1 MRESQ
6 RDRRRIRPATLAVLR
21 PLFRYS
27 AGRDAYV
34 LRIVGNRFG
43 PGARSGPAGPAGVV
57 ERWAPRRRPVVAR
70 ARQAGAG
77 IRFVSF
83 LADAP

>member
-1 MRESQ
+1 MRNAPRHRKQ
-6 RDRRRIRPATLAVLR
+6 VTPAALVILR

-43 PGARSGPAGPAGVV
+43 PVLEVAS
-57 ERWAPRRRPVVAR
+57 PV
-70 ARQAGAG
+70 
-77 IRFVSF
+77 
-83 LADAP
+83 LPE

>member
-1 MRESQ
+1 MRERSVTVGGSA
-6 RDRRRIRPATLAVLR
+6 PATLAVLR

-43 PGARSGPAGPAGVV
+43 PVL
-57 ERWAPRRRPVVAR
+57 EVASP
-70 ARQAGAG
+70 G
-77 IRFVSF
+77 
-83 LADAP
+83 LPE

>member
-1 MRESQ
+1 MRDSQ
-6 RDRRRIRPATLAVLR
+6 RDRRRIRPATIAVLR

-43 PGARSGPAGPAGVV
+43 PVLEVIPADLP
-57 ERWAPRRRPVVAR
+57 
-70 ARQAGAG
+70 Q
-77 IRFVSF
+77 
-83 LADAP
+83 

>member
-34 LRIVGNRFG
+34 LRIVGNRLG
-43 PGARSGPAGPAGVV
+43 PVLEVIPADLP
-57 ERWAPRRRPVVAR
+57 
-70 ARQAGAG
+70 Q
-77 IRFVSF
+77 
-83 LADAP
+83 

>member
-1 MRESQ
+1 MRDTQ
-6 RDRRRIRPATLAVLR
+6 RDRRRIRPSTLVVLR

-43 PGARSGPAGPAGVV
+43 PVLEVASPALS
-57 ERWAPRRRPVVAR
+57 E
-70 ARQAGAG
+70 
-77 IRFVSF
+77 
-83 LADAP
+83 

>member
-1 MRESQ
+1 MRSSPRE
-6 RDRRRIRPATLAVLR
+6 RRRIRPATLVVLR

-43 PGARSGPAGPAGVV
+43 PVLEV
-57 ERWAPRRRPVVAR
+57 APPDLPE
-70 ARQAGAG
+70 Q
-77 IRFVSF
+77 S
-83 LADAP
+83 P

>member
-1 MRESQ
+1 MRSSPRE
-6 RDRRRIRPATLAVLR
+6 RRRIRPATLIVLR

-43 PGARSGPAGPAGVV
+43 PVLEV
-57 ERWAPRRRPVVAR
+57 APPDLPE
-70 ARQAGAG
+70 Q
-77 IRFVSF
+77 S
-83 LADAP
+83 

>member
-1 MRESQ
+1 MRNTQ
-6 RDRRRIRPATLAVLR
+6 RDRKLIKPRTLAVLR

-43 PGARSGPAGPAGVV
+43 PVLEVAS
-57 ERWAPRRRPVVAR
+57 PV
-70 ARQAGAG
+70 
-77 IRFVSF
+77 
-83 LADAP
+83 LPE

>member
-6 RDRRRIRPATLAVLR
+6 RDRKRIRPGTLVVLR

-34 LRIVGNRFG
+34 LRIVGNRVG
-43 PGARSGPAGPAGVV
+43 PVLEVPS
-57 ERWAPRRRPVVAR
+57 PVVP
-70 ARQAGAG
+70 Q
-77 IRFVSF
+77 
-83 LADAP
+83 

>member
-1 MRESQ
+1 MRDTQ
-6 RDRRRIRPATLAVLR
+6 RDRKRIRPGTLAVLR

-43 PGARSGPAGPAGVV
+43 PVL
-57 ERWAPRRRPVVAR
+57 EVASP
-70 ARQAGAG
+70 GL
-77 IRFVSF
+77 SE
-83 LADAP
+83 

>member
-1 MRESQ
+1 MRDSQ
-6 RDRRRIRPATLAVLR
+6 RDRRRIRPSTLVVLR

-43 PGARSGPAGPAGVV
+43 PVL
-57 ERWAPRRRPVVAR
+57 EVALPDLP
-70 ARQAGAG
+70 Q
-77 IRFVSF
+77 
-83 LADAP
+83 

>member
-6 RDRRRIRPATLAVLR
+6 RDRKRIRPGTLVVLR

-34 LRIVGNRFG
+34 LRIVGNRLG
-43 PGARSGPAGPAGVV
+43 PVLEVAS
-57 ERWAPRRRPVVAR
+57 PVV
-70 ARQAGAG
+70 
-77 IRFVSF
+77 
-83 LADAP
+83 PE

>member
-1 MRESQ
+1 MRDSQ
-6 RDRRRIRPATLAVLR
+6 RDRKRIKPTTLVVLR

-43 PGARSGPAGPAGVV
+43 PVLEVA
-57 ERWAPRRRPVVAR
+57 APDLP
-70 ARQAGAG
+70 Q
-77 IRFVSF
+77 
-83 LADAP
+83 